1 MTNSIRSGLLAA
13 AAAIALPLLIC
24 GMGRRS
30 PASASAALAAAAV
43 SPSSSAAPTAAV
55 SQPAPSQR
63 RVQEIIVH
71 ENQPAAEG
79 FHDESQMVTV
89 SVGGTDQEMTLH
101 DYLTGVL
108 MGEMPASFSMEALK
122 AQAVAARTY
131 TLHRL
136 AGGGTLSDDSTVC
149 QAFIPLENAQ
159 EKLGGDWEA
168 LLAKLHDAVSET
180 DGLVLTYD
188 GQLISATYFSGS
200 GGKTE
205 SAQAVWGS
213 EIPYLVS
220 VDSPGEEE
228 TSDYESTVTVPMEEF
243 LNTLGIDSPGVSS
256 VSYTT
261 GGGVDTIVI
270 GGSSFTGLEL
280 RKLFGLRSTRFSMT
294 VTEDSVLF
302 DVLGNGH
309 RVGLSQCG
317 AEAMAQSGSTFD
329 EILCWYYS
337 GVTLEPYAPSVG

>member
-24 GMGRRS
+24 GMGRS
-30 PASASAALAAAAV
+30 TPAASAVPAV
-43 SPSSSAAPTAAV
+43 SPSGSVVASAPAV
-55 SQPAPSQR
+55 SQPTPSQR

-71 ENQPAAEG
+71 ENQPTAEG

-149 QAFIPLENAQ
+149 QAFIPLENAP
-159 EKLGGDWEA
+159 EKLGDDWED

-180 DGLVLTYD
+180 DGLVLTYQ

-228 TSDYESTVTVPMEEF
+228 ISDYESTVTVPLTDF
-243 LNTLGIDSPGVSS
+243 LSTLGIDDPGVSS

-317 AEAMAQSGSTFD
+317 AEAMAQSGSSFD

-337 GVTLEPYAPSVG
+337 GVTLEPYDPSAG

>member
-13 AAAIALPLLIC
+13 TAAIALPLLIC
-24 GMGRRS
+24 GMGRRT
-30 PASASAALAAAAV
+30 SAASAAAAV
-43 SPSSSAAPTAAV
+43 SPSSSAAPTAAI
-55 SQPAPSQR
+55 SQPSPSQR

-71 ENQPAAEG
+71 ENQPADVG

-89 SVGGTDQEMTLH
+89 SIGGTDQEMPLH

-136 AGGGTLSDDSTVC
+136 ADGGVLSDDPTVC

-159 EKLGGDWEA
+159 EKLGSDWER

-180 DGLVLTYD
+180 DGLVLTYQ

-213 EIPYLVS
+213 EIPYLLS

-228 TSDYESTVTVPMEEF
+228 TSDYESTVTVPLPEF
-243 LNTLGIDSPGVSS
+243 LSTLGIDDPGVSS

-261 GGGVDTIVI
+261 GGGVDAIVI
-270 GGSSFTGLEL
+270 GGSNFTGLEL

-317 AEAMAQSGSTFD
+317 AEAMARNGNSFE

-337 GVTLEPYAPSVG
+337 GVTLEPYTPSVE